1 MTFFKRR
8 LLSTTIFSIL
18 STSAFAGDSTNGQFN
33 IPTISSAITVDATLD
48 EAAWQ
53 SATKISVNIEMS
65 PGDNITAPVTTTAY
79 IMADADTLYVAFKAL
94 DPNPDQIRAY
104 FRERDQIWN
113 DDVVGIK
120 IDPYNDGN
128 KAYQFFVNP
137 LGVQSDAIE
146 NELIGRESTA
156 WKVIWDAEAK
166 ITDQGYIVEM
176 AIPLRVLNFEQKAGL
191 QDWGIELVRFYP
203 RDIKHRISNSNR
215 SRERSC
221 TLCQMTVAHG
231 LEGIKATSQ
240 VQVVPT
246 LTAGRSQTR
255 DVEAGMDWQSDSN
268 SDVGLDL
275 KWAIS
280 PDVSLYATINPD
292 FSQIEADSGQLN
304 VNNSF
309 SLFNEERRG
318 FFLDDADFF
327 EVPFQNL
334 FYTRNVV
341 APKAGVK
348 LAGRQGKHS
357 FALFG
362 GQDKET
368 LFVLPGNLASTVINL
383 DQEGTS
389 GAFRYRFDAS
399 SNLSIGGL
407 TTIRQSSGYHNYVG
421 GIDIKYQPTDYD
433 TIKAMMVTSNTQYP
447 DDFVTNQ
454 GLSGELALRAA
465 STDSF
470 TGYSYD
476 FYYQHSRRDWNANI
490 SYRKKSAGY
499 RADLGFITQVD
510 SDKLV
515 IGGEKIWYLD
525 NNWFNKVRFGGDWD
539 QSKTNDGD
547 LIAREKEIYV

>member
-128 KAYQFFVNP
+128 KAYQCFVNP

-156 WKVIWDAEAK
+156 WNVIWDAEAK

-255 DVEAGMDWQSDSN
+255 DVEAGMDWQS
-268 SDVGLDL
+268 
-275 KWAIS
+275 
-280 PDVSLYATINPD
+280 
-292 FSQIEADSGQLN
+292 
-304 VNNSF
+304 
-309 SLFNEERRG
+309 RCR
-318 FFLDDADFF
+318 
-327 EVPFQNL
+327 
-334 FYTRNVV
+334 
-341 APKAGVK
+341 
-348 LAGRQGKHS
+348 
-357 FALFG
+357 
-362 GQDKET
+362 
-368 LFVLPGNLASTVINL
+368 
-383 DQEGTS
+383 
-389 GAFRYRFDAS
+389 
-399 SNLSIGGL
+399 
-407 TTIRQSSGYHNYVG
+407 IRS
-421 GIDIKYQPTDYD
+421 
-433 TIKAMMVTSNTQYP
+433 
-447 DDFVTNQ
+447 
-454 GLSGELALRAA
+454 
-465 STDSF
+465 
-470 TGYSYD
+470 
-476 FYYQHSRRDWNANI
+476 
-490 SYRKKSAGY
+490 
-499 RADLGFITQVD
+499 
-510 SDKLV
+510 
-515 IGGEKIWYLD
+515 
-525 NNWFNKVRFGGDWD
+525 
-539 QSKTNDGD
+539 
-547 LIAREKEIYV
+547 